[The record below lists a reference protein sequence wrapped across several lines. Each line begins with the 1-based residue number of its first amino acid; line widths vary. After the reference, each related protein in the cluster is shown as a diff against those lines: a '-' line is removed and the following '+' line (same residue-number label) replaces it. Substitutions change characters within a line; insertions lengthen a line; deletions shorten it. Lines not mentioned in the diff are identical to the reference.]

1 MLNKQTASFYP
12 GLTEMLKSIINDI
25 AEIVLKE
32 GNPIIMLAII
42 VGIKKS
48 YLY

>member
-32 GNPIIMLAII
+32 GNPIII
-42 VGIKKS
+42 VGDYS
-48 YLY
+48 CQPSRAA